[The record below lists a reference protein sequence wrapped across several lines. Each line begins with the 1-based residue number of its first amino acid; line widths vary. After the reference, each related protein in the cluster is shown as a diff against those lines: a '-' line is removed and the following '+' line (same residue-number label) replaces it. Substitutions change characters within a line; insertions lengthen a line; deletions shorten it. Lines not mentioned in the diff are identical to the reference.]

1 VAPTPAHE
9 VAVIGAGIVGLATA
23 LRLLEARPGSRVVV
37 LEREDR
43 VAAHQSSH
51 NSGVLH
57 AGLYYPQGSAK
68 ARWCRRGKVALER
81 FCADHGVAVRRDG
94 KLVVAVG
101 RDELPRLRAL
111 ADRARSNGVEVDLVG
126 PEGLRDHEPHVTGLA
141 GVWSPTTAVTDFGA
155 VALAMAARAAE
166 LGAEVRL
173 GTEVTGLREDH
184 DGVTLTTTAGEHRA
198 RTAVACAG
206 PWADRV
212 AAMTGGAPAERIVPI
227 RGSWLELRPDRREL
241 VRGNIYPV
249 PRPGLPFLGV
259 HLTRRVDGQVWIGP
273 NAVLARGRD
282 RSGSH
287 RHHPWHDLLDTLR
300 FPGTWRLGRR
310 HAATAAAELVRDRWL
325 AATVREVRR
334 YVPAISR
341 ADVRR
346 GPWGIRAQ
354 ALRPDGTLVEDFEV
368 RASGRVL
375 HLLNAPSPAATAS
388 LAIGEELARRAL
400 ART

>member
-1 VAPTPAHE
+1 VAPAPTHD
-9 VAVIGAGIVGLATA
+9 VVVIGAGIVGLATA
-23 LRLLEARPGSRVVV
+23 LRLLGSSPGLQLAVV
-37 LEREDR
+37 EREDR

-57 AGLYYPQGSAK
+57 AGLYYPPGSAK
-68 ARWCRRGKVALER
+68 ARWCRRGKEALER
-81 FCADHGVAVRRDG
+81 FCAEHGVPVRRDG
-94 KLVVAVG
+94 KLVVAVD
-101 RDELPRLRAL
+101 REELPRLREL
-111 ADRARSNGVEVDLVG
+111 ADRARRNGVEVDLVG
-126 PEGLRDHEPHVTGLA
+126 PDGLRDHEPHVTGLA

-155 VALAMAARAAE
+155 AATAMAAKLAE
-166 LGAEVRL
+166 LGGQVRL
-173 GTEVTGLREDH
+173 GTEVTGLREGRDQ
-184 DGVTLTTTAGEHRA
+184 VTVTTTAGELRA
-198 RTAVACAG
+198 RGVIACAG

-212 AAMTGGAPAERIVPI
+212 AAMTGASPPERIVPI
-227 RGSWLELRPDRREL
+227 RGAWLELRPDRREL
-241 VRGNIYPV
+241 VRGSIYPV

-282 RSGSH
+282 RLHG
-287 RHHPWHDLLDTLR
+287 RRPWHDLAETLR

-310 HAATAAAELVRDRWL
+310 HATTAAAELVRDRWL
-325 AATVREVRR
+325 AATIREVRR

-346 GPWGIRAQ
+346 GPWGVRAQ

-388 LAIGEELARRAL
+388 LAIGEELARQAL